1 MPSGSEKLLR
11 VAADDDNDA
20 VLFEKIKSGEY
31 DADDPVWDHVSDDAK
46 DLVARLLVVDAS
58 RRLSA
63 GQALAHPWLQVS
75 HIRA

>member
-1 MPSGSEKLLR
+1 M
-11 VAADDDNDA
+11 AADDDNDA

-58 RRLSA
+58 RRLTA
-63 GQALAHPWLQVS
+63 GQALKHPWLQV
-75 HIRA
+75 RAHQLETCDPSGQAS